1 MTLVLRQHRFDGAL
15 ASLLLV
21 SVSVNVFASEP
32 EYTLSSKVLT
42 IPIIKIGDSFVYDAM
57 LKLNEAGS
65 FDIIEYS
72 DTAVESRISSAV
84 ENIAKNRN
92 IPSLGLAIS
101 TKGKNYQFN
110 YHHPDVLNQ
119 EIYGIGSITKL
130 LSAVLVMH
138 YFEQKKLDINEK
150 AIKYI
155 DEPDIGHIVGIEDVT
170 VLQLLRHESGISDYA
185 NNPVWF
191 ERVGEN
197 NAPAT
202 FDEKMK
208 LVESKLASKGG
219 FSYSNTNYLLLE
231 KIIEN
236 VTGLNYL
243 EAFNEYYKSLNIE
256 IEIGINTNEL
266 QAFFASTEE
275 SSRDVSSLEEYY
287 GFDGGA
293 YTTPQDLLSFF
304 SYLFMNKSILSQ
316 ESLSMMQSWGP
327 MSPEVPIGS
336 AKVSSYGAGIMHLQ
350 HERKSYIGH
359 MGGTLK
365 YQSFAFFN
373 SEDETIVVV
382 MTNSSGRHFNNAFFQ
397 ELIPTILD
405 EL

>member
-1 MTLVLRQHRFDGAL
+1 MKKLSFENAKIYYK
-15 ASLLLV
+15 SLLLGLFIF
-21 SVSVNVFASEP
+21 FASYGCGNNSLITDEN
-32 EYTLSSKVLT
+32 K
-42 IPIIKIGDSFVYDAM
+42 IK
-57 LKLNEAGS
+57 L
-65 FDIIEYS
+65 
-72 DTAVESRISSAV
+72 AV
-84 ENIAKNRN
+84 ENVAKNRN

-101 TKGKNYQFN
+101 TKGKKYQFN
-110 YHHPDVLNQ
+110 YHNPDVLKQ
-119 EIYGIGSITKL
+119 EIYGIGSTTKL

-138 YFEQKKLDINEK
+138 YVEQNELDINK
-150 AIKYI
+150 KIVQYI
-155 DEPDIGHIVGIEDVT
+155 DKSDIDHIVGIENVT

-197 NAPAT
+197 NAPVT

-208 LVESKLASKGG
+208 LVESKLEGKGG

-243 EAFNEYYKSLNIE
+243 DAFNEYYKSLNIE
-256 IEIGINTNEL
+256 IEIGIDTNEL

-275 SSRDVSSLEEYY
+275 SSMDVSSLEEYY
-287 GFDGGA
+287 GYDGGA
-293 YTTPQDLLSFF
+293 YSTPQNLLSFF
-304 SYLFMNKSILSQ
+304 SDLFVNKLILSQ
-316 ESLSMMQSWGP
+316 ESLSIMQSWGP
-327 MSPEVPIGS
+327 VSPELPIGS
-336 AKVSSYGAGIMHLQ
+336 GKVSSYGAGIMHLQ

-359 MGGTLK
+359 IGGTLK

-373 SEDETIVVV
+373 SEDETIVIV
-382 MTNSSGRHFNNAFFQ
+382 MTNSSGRHYNNAFFQ
-397 ELIPTILD
+397 ELIPSILD